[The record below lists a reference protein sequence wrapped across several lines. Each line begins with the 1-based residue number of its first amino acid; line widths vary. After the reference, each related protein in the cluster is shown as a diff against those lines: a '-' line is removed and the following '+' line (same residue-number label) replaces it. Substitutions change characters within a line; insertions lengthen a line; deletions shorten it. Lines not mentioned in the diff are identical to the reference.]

1 MLPCVK
7 RATEKNGTNVYVVVY
22 NSLGVSRSTV
32 VHLPVLTD
40 GTYRVSKVRSSA
52 DEAKL
57 VSASLSSFSST
68 KGSARYV
75 AHFDT
80 GPLPPLGAS
89 IFQTT
94 LAGNTTTSKKLDHMD
109 MSTSLMQETDHRRAG
124 KFGRTSEDV
133 ETSNGLF
140 SVLFD
145 W

>member
-7 RATEKNGTNVYVVVY
+7 RATKKNGTDVYVVVY
-22 NSLGVSRSTV
+22 NSLGGSRSTV
-32 VHLPVLTD
+32 VHLPVSTD
-40 GTYRVSKVRSSA
+40 GTYRVSKVGSSA

-57 VSASLSSFSST
+57 VLASLSSLSSA

-89 IFQTT
+89 IFQIT
-94 LAGNTTTSKKLDHMD
+94 LAGNTTTSKKLEHMD
-109 MSTSLMQETDHRRAG
+109 MSTSLMQKTDHRRVDE
-124 KFGRTSEDV
+124 FGTRSEDV
-133 ETSNGLF
+133 EASNGMF

-145 W
+145 G